1 MKTDEETRRKEEE
14 EIDFLPVIDGE
25 IIETPPMIVNVTED
39 ETVVPGKNKI
49 AKADED
55 ETIIPAKRRI
65 GKKVEIQIQNPKSKI
80 QNQKVY
86 LLLPFVFL
94 TVTLL
99 GGLRLATPDNAF
111 IFWRPALF
119 CLISAAILMV
129 LFFRARL
136 ISVEGW
142 FSEDFSALK
151 NVANGAVLVTLFAA
165 SAQIFNALLPEQGLP
180 FWVFAFCFFWT
191 LWNNLFADF
200 DVRKLLRS
208 LGALFGLAFVVKYL
222 ILANL
227 VAPQSESWLQ
237 GILQNPTKEAFTWLF
252 DLPRFSAGTGYIQF
266 FTVAF
271 YLLGL
276 FLLPNSSKG
285 TPSA

>member
-1 MKTDEETRRKEEE
+1 MKTEAETGNKAEERKGRKGEG
-14 EIDFLPVIDGE
+14 EIDFLSVVDGE
-25 IIETPPMIVNVTED
+25 LVEAGPFEIDLAD
-39 ETVVPGKNKI
+39 EEQTKVSAKKQI
-49 AKADED
+49 AKAENPRAK
-55 ETIIPAKRRI
+55 TQKTNAQPAIR
-65 GKKVEIQIQNPKSKI
+65 N
-80 QNQKVY
+80 Y
-86 LLLPFVFL
+86 LLLPFIFL

-99 GGLRLATPDNAF
+99 GGWRLSSPDNAF

-129 LFFRARL
+129 LFFRAGL
-136 ISVEGW
+136 ISFEGW
-142 FSEDFSALK
+142 FSEDFPTLQ
-151 NVANGAVLVTLFAA
+151 NIANGAVLVSLFAA

-200 DVRKLLRS
+200 DTKKLLRS

-227 VAPQSESWLQ
+227 TAPASESWLQ
-237 GILQNPTKEAFTWLF
+237 GIFQNPTKEAFTWVL

-266 FTVAF
+266 FTVIF

-276 FLLPNSSKG
+276 FLLPNSSHKK
-285 TPSA
+285 

>member
-1 MKTDEETRRKEEE
+1 MTEEEKGRKEEAG
-14 EIDFLPVIDGE
+14 IDFLPVVDGE
-25 IIETPPMIVNVTED
+25 LVELVSDESDGTE
-39 ETVVPGKNKI
+39 ELTVVTKKGITPENRKPPAPNQI
-49 AKADED
+49 A
-55 ETIIPAKRRI
+55 
-65 GKKVEIQIQNPKSKI
+65 
-80 QNQKVY
+80 NQKVY
-86 LLLPFVFL
+86 LLLPFIFL

-99 GGLRLATPDNAF
+99 GGLRLASADGAF

-142 FSEDFSALK
+142 FSEDFSTLK
-151 NVANGAVLVTLFAA
+151 NIANAAVLTTLFTA

-222 ILANL
+222 ILANF
-227 VAPQSESWLQ
+227 VAPSNESWWQ
-237 GILQNPTKEAFTWLF
+237 GILQNPTKEALTYLF
-252 DLPRFSAGTGYIQF
+252 DLPRFSGGTGYIQF
-266 FTVAF
+266 FTVVL
-271 YLLGL
+271 YLLGVFL
-276 FLLPNSSKG
+276 FPVSSVKN
-285 TPSA
+285 

>member
-1 MKTDEETRRKEEE
+1 MMTEEE
-14 EIDFLPVIDGE
+14 KRRETDKEINFLPVIEGE
-25 IIETPPMIVNVTED
+25 IVESPPMVVNVTEE
-39 ETVVPGKNKI
+39 ETIVHKKSKI
-49 AKADED
+49 AKYDDD
-55 ETIIPAKRRI
+55 ETIIPAKKRI
-65 GKKVEIQIQNPKSKI
+65 GPKVEIEIHNPKSQI
-80 QNQKVY
+80 PNQKIY

-99 GGLRLATPDNAF
+99 GGLRIASADKGGV

-129 LFFRARL
+129 LFFRAGL
-136 ISVEGW
+136 IQVEGW
-142 FSEDFSALK
+142 FSEDFTALK

-180 FWVFAFCFFWT
+180 FWIFAFCFFWT

-200 DVRKLLRS
+200 DVKKLLRS

-227 VAPQSESWLQ
+227 TAPASEGWLQ
-237 GILQNPTKEAFTWLF
+237 GILQNTSKEVFTYFL

-266 FTVAF
+266 FTVAI

-276 FLLPNSSKG
+276 FLLPASSDKK
-285 TPSA
+285 